1 VSGTAPKHYET
12 LDFDLTLDM
21 AYWGARV
28 LHYRSVE
35 LAERN
40 AIPLSIKKSHEEG
53 RQTTLGQ
60 NEIHRKTRKERAP
73 EMEMTKVLSV
83 NTNTQILNIRF
94 LDLSLT
100 DGLQSL
106 MNSFENSRLATP
118 QIIYQRGDTSKS
130 CEFFITLP
138 EETFDAVVEAVKNY
152 SKKAKLKVETS
163 TQWATISITG
173 RGFVNSNM
181 AFEMSKK
188 LAEKKIYPEGL
199 IVSPLTLSVLVQK
212 NKAVEG
218 AALLHR
224 EFVEN
229 ATANG

>member
-1 VSGTAPKHYET
+1 VTLLFPPICFPYQFSHALYISTGWIYE
-12 LDFDLTLDM
+12 FS
-21 AYWGARV
+21 YCF
-28 LHYRSVE
+28 Y
-35 LAERN
+35 
-40 AIPLSIKKSHEEG
+40 
-53 RQTTLGQ
+53 Q
-60 NEIHRKTRKERAP
+60 IHRQEILSYLHQKTRKERAP

-94 LDLSLT
+94 LDLSLNE
-100 DGLQSL
+100 GLQSL
-106 MNSFENSRLATP
+106 MNSFENSKLATP

-152 SKKAKLKVETS
+152 SKKAELKVETS

-199 IVSPLTLSVLVQK
+199 IVSPLTLSVVVQK

-229 ATANG
+229 APTER